1 MNQRRPINE
10 SLLALFALGVLLF
23 NPPLLLLFSVEAT
36 LFGFPALY
44 IYIFTSW
51 ALLIVLV
58 SMIVNRRGR
67 SPGNGTRVGR
77 SKDG

>member
-23 NPPLLLLFSVEAT
+23 NPPLLLLFGVDAT

-58 SMIVNRRGR
+58 AMIVNRRDR
-67 SPGNGTRVGR
+67 SPGMRGR
-77 SKDG
+77 IGRARDG